1 MWRVLLLCCAVF
13 FVSAPAKAAG
23 YFGPNPERAPSVF
36 TYAWRGFTLGAI
48 DGLAVGYIVARDNG
62 YHKGDWKPLAY
73 GAGIGAL
80 AGSGV
85 GFGLGFMDLA
95 DNRPGTAAIV
105 LRDMVYG
112 MGFGIVAG
120 ALVGTLVMIDSEKP
134 EHILF
139 GASVGALAG
148 TGVGMAVGFIEG
160 PAIVGSGRH
169 RRSGM
174 LSPATASTIPNLV
187 VRPSVGMTQDLSHN
201 LVLTPGFSGRF

>member
-1 MWRVLLLCCAVF
+1 MWRVVLLCCAVF
-13 FVSAPAKAAG
+13 SVSEPARAAG
-23 YFGPNPERAPSVF
+23 YFGRNPERAPSVF

-48 DGLAVGYIVARDNG
+48 DGLAVGYIVARDDG
-62 YHKGDWKPLAY
+62 YGKGDWKPLAY

-120 ALVGTLVMIDSEKP
+120 ALVGTLVMIDSEEP

-160 PAIVGSGRH
+160 PTIVGSRRH
-169 RRSGM
+169 SRSGM
-174 LSPATASTIPNLV
+174 SDFAL
-187 VRPSVGMTQDLSHN
+187 RPSVGVAQDLSKS
-201 LVLTPGFSGRF
+201 LVLTPGLSGRF

>member
-1 MWRVLLLCCAVF
+1 MWRRVLLCLALL
-13 FVSAPAKAAG
+13 FVCNPAQAAG

-36 TYAWRGFTLGAI
+36 TYAWKGFTLGAV
-48 DGLAVGYIVARDNG
+48 DGLALGYIIARDNG
-62 YHKGDWKPLAY
+62 YNKGDWKPLAY

-112 MGFGIVAG
+112 MGFGIVSG
-120 ALVGTLVMIDSEKP
+120 ALVGTLVMIDSEEP

-148 TGVGMAVGFIEG
+148 TGVGMVVGFIEG
-160 PAIVGSGRH
+160 PAIVGSKRH
-169 RRSGM
+169 RRGAM
-174 LSPATASTIPNLV
+174 PDLELQ
-187 VRPSVGMTQDLSHN
+187 VRPSVGMTQDLSHS
-201 LVLTPGFSGRF
+201 LVLTPGLSGTF